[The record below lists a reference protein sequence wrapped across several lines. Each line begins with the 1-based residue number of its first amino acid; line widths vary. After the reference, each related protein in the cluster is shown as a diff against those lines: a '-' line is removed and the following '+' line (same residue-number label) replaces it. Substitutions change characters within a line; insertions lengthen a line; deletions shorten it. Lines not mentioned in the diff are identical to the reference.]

1 MKKLILHIGFNK
13 TGSTSI
19 QQNLALNADR
29 LRDRGILY
37 PYDPAAPY
45 TQRWQHVPLA
55 AAVPGNRIGWLSPKK
70 AKTKGAAW
78 DSLSRV
84 LDASACDTLI
94 LSSEGFGGMTM
105 KAPQIRWLQERFSG
119 YDITVIN
126 YIRRQDAY
134 LLSAYQQRIKAG
146 GTARFDFKMHETM
159 PALRFDRRLALW
171 REAFGAQKVIV
182 RPFERRFWPEGELCF
197 DFLET
202 IDADRRGI
210 TPASPANDGLDYRA
224 VELMR
229 QLNLKNADTRK
240 RDKSGFHQRRKT
252 YLALAK
258 SLEAY
263 LPDGFEKQKLMLS
276 AEEANMLRRHYRDSN
291 EAALAG
297 TGISA
302 DDFFPPVPESREARL
317 PPNRLPQRMLLQ
329 LTAALAAAEP
339 ATPLDTK

>member
-55 AAVPGNRIGWLSPKK
+55 AALPGNRIGWLSPKK
-70 AKTKGAAW
+70 AKTKEAAW

-84 LDASACDTLI
+84 LAASACDTLI

-105 KAPQIRWLQERFSG
+105 KEPQIRWLQERFSG

-126 YIRRQDAY
+126 YIRRQDDY

-159 PALRFDRRLALW
+159 PSLRFDQRVAPW
-171 REAFGAQKVIV
+171 RKAFGAEKVIV
-182 RPFERRFWPEGELCF
+182 RPFAPELWPKGDLF
-197 DFLET
+197 ADFLQ
-202 IDADRRGI
+202 AAGLDRAGLER
-210 TPASPANDGLDYRA
+210 AEPANEGLDHRA
-224 VELMR
+224 VELLR
-229 QLNLKNADTRK
+229 QLNSLNKK
-240 RDKSGFHQRRKT
+240 PGQRRK
-252 YLALAK
+252 
-258 SLEAY
+258 AY
-263 LPDGFEKQKLMLS
+263 LDLAAGLDGLQPADFKKQKMTLS
-276 AEEANMLRRHYRDSN
+276 SAQAETLRRHYRESN

-302 DDFFPPVPESREARL
+302 DDLFPPVPQGRKACL
-317 PPNRLPQRMLLQ
+317 PPQKLPTRLLLN
-329 LTAALAAAEP
+329 LISGLALAALK
-339 ATPLDTK
+339 TQG